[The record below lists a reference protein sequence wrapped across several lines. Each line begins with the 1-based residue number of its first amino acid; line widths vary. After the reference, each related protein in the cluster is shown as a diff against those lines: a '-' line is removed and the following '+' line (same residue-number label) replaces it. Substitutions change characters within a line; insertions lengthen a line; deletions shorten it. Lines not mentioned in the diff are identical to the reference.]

1 MAVVLPIKS
10 EYDKRGQNQAET
22 GLAKLGKS
30 AKKLAKI
37 GAVAFAAVG
46 GAALVMGKKLIDAG
60 ERASTANARIEEIT
74 KSMGLFEGS
83 TDKVTDRLVKLA
95 EKTARLTGV
104 DQNLIKQGQAL
115 LSTFK
120 NVAKDADTVGGVFD
134 RATQA
139 AIDLAAAG
147 FGSVETNAIQLG
159 KALEDPMKGLAA
171 LGKSGVT
178 FTADQKKLIKSFV
191 DTGDIASAQE
201 LILLAVEKQVGGTA
215 EATANASD
223 IMKVAWS
230 QLQEQLGLKLLP
242 VFEKFTK
249 FIVESVLPTME
260 RIYEK
265 AAPYVLEAFRK
276 ISGWVTNTGIPAFKK
291 FVDYVKTEILPKLGE
306 MFNHLKKIG
315 TYVYESLAPLIE
327 GVLVGAFKSL
337 KDSVPTLLTALN
349 KVLTVLEAIAGAAN
363 TALDALDK
371 VTAGKARGAIG
382 GAIGKALVGP
392 IGQLGPLLDKV
403 LPNQPSAPLIPPAP
417 VIRPASGPPDR
428 GMRGVY
434 KFAEGGIVAGGAM
447 IGMIGEAGPEAV
459 IPLDKLGR
467 MGGGTTINING
478 GLGSSADIGAAVVN
492 AIRAFNRQNGPANIA
507 VA

>member
-1 MAVVLPIKS
+1 MAVILPIKS

-37 GAVAFAAVG
+37 GAAAFAAVG
-46 GAALVMGKKLIDAG
+46 AAALVMGKKLIDAG
-60 ERASTANARIEEIT
+60 ERAATSNARIEEIT

-83 TDKVTDRLVKLA
+83 TDKVTDRLIKLA

-120 NVAKDADTVGGVFD
+120 NVAKDAATVGGVFD

-223 IMKVAWS
+223 TMKVAWS
-230 QLQEQLGLKLLP
+230 QLQEKLGLKLLP

-249 FIVESVLPTME
+249 FIVDSVLPAME
-260 RIYEK
+260 QFYEK
-265 AAPYVLEAFRK
+265 VAPYVIEAFRK
-276 ISGWVTNTGIPAFKK
+276 ISSLIQNTVIPAFKK

-306 MFNHLKKIG
+306 MFEHLKKIG

-337 KDSVPTLLTALN
+337 GDSVPTLLTALN

-382 GAIGKALVGP
+382 GAIGNLLVGP
-392 IGQLGPLLDKV
+392 IGQIGPLLDKI
-403 LPNQPSAPLIPPAP
+403 LPNQASAPLQPPTSVPSA
-417 VIRPASGPPDR
+417 VR
-428 GMRGVY
+428 GFRR
-434 KFAEGGIVAGGAM
+434 FAEGGIVTGPTLGL
-447 IGMIGEAGPEAV
+447 IGEAGPEAV
-459 IPLDKLGR
+459 IPLNGKNGG
-467 MGGGTTINING
+467 MGGNVTINVSG
-478 GLGSSADIGAAVVN
+478 GISSAADIGRSVVDALTQYTQVYGPLN
-492 AIRAFNRQNGPANIA
+492 LAIR
-507 VA
+507 

>member
-306 MFNHLKKIG
+306 MFDHLKAIG
-315 TYVYESLAPLIE
+315 TYVYESLAPFIE
-327 GVLVGAFKSL
+327 GVLVGAFKGL
-337 KDSVPTLLTALN
+337 QESVPTLLTALN

-363 TALDALDK
+363 AALDALDK
-371 VTAGKARGAIG
+371 VTAGKARGTIG
-382 GAIGKALVGP
+382 GIIGKQL
-392 IGQLGPLLDKV
+392 LGPLG
-403 LPNQPSAPLIPPAP
+403 SIP
-417 VIRPASGPPDR
+417 
-428 GMRGVY
+428 GM
-434 KFAEGGIVAGGAM
+434 ADGGIVTRPTLAM
-447 IGMIGEAGPEAV
+447 IGEGGQSEAV

-467 MGGGTTINING
+467 MGGGNTTINING
-478 GLGSSADIGAAVVN
+478 GLASSADIGAAVVN